1 MNSFEVNKIVGA
13 ILGTLLFVM
22 GIGFLAEAIYAPRST
37 GPGYALPSPE
47 GSEVASA
54 KPEVAA
60 TPLPVLLAS
69 ASAEDGA
76 KVAKK
81 CVSCHNFGEGEGNKT
96 GPHLYDVV
104 GRPIAS
110 ISDFSYSDALHTLA
124 DEHGTWTYEGI
135 NAFVTSPRKYA
146 PGTKMG
152 FGGLSNEKDR
162 ANLLAYLQTLSH
174 DPVPFP
180 PVEAAP
186 AADAAAPAAD
196 ATAPATDATAPGA
209 GAAAPAADAAAP
221 AADAAPAG
229 DSAAPAADAAV
240 PAADGAAPAGD
251 ATAPASQ

>member
-1 MNSFEVNKIVGA
+1 MNSFEVNKIIGA

-22 GIGFLAEAIYAPRST
+22 GIGFLAEAIYAPRHT

-47 GSEVASA
+47 GTEVAST
-54 KPEVAA
+54 KTEVVA
-60 TPLPVLLAS
+60 TPLPVLLAN

-110 ISDFSYSDALHTLA
+110 ISDFSYSDAMHTVA
-124 DEHGTWTYEGI
+124 DEHGTWTYEGLNDFI
-135 NAFVTSPRKYA
+135 TNPKKYA

-152 FGGLSNEKDR
+152 FGGLSKEEDR
-162 ANLLAYLQTLSH
+162 ANLLAYLQSLSH

-180 PVEAAP
+180 AVEDAP
-186 AADAAAPAAD
+186 AADETAPASDAAAPADGAD
-196 ATAPATDATAPGA
+196 
-209 GAAAPAADAAAP
+209 AP
-221 AADAAPAG
+221 AADAAPAE
-229 DSAAPAADAAV
+229 
-240 PAADGAAPAGD
+240 D